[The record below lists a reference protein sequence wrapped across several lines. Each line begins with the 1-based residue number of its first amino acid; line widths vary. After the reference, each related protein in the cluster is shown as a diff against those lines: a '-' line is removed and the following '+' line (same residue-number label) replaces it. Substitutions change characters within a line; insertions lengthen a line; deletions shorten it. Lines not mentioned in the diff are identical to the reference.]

1 MRFIFIILL
10 SFILLSCSTI
20 DSSNYRQ
27 LDSATETLVENS
39 ETLLESLSRLE
50 KENYIDAVL
59 KEEKDV
65 YDIKY
70 NQEYERDDIFLD
82 QIYEY
87 NQQLTKINNLLKSY
101 TSLLLHIASNEVS
114 QLEENTT
121 QFFTSLQSIQGVE
134 VSNSQIEI
142 LSNVLNEIERNWRA
156 DVLEE
161 IIKMNQNLVEQF
173 SEIALEYIDQLEDAV
188 YFIYDKR
195 FADVYENFIIEKNP
209 ENLEYLFTLNETF
222 RQNIN
227 YIQNIRRI
235 YSQIS
240 HFHKNIA
247 TESGILQYVS
257 NTSEYYFEEDLD
269 SWMNYLQR

>member
-1 MRFIFIILL
+1 MKFIFIAFL

-20 DSSNYRQ
+20 DSSNYQQ

-161 IIKMNQNLVEQF
+161 IIKTNQNLIEQF

-195 FADVYENFIIEKNP
+195 FADVYENFIIEKSP
-209 ENLEYLFTLNETF
+209 QSLEYLFTLNETF